1 MGKLVSFEEL
11 GVSSWTWDRCT
22 LDIPFSEHMYA
33 HRTHTHLHLINVRRY
48 WAVCVFIVQTL
59 FLLNFFY
66 SKKKYLP
73 HSAVTYMLCNRLLS
87 YTSVMCAIFGTGKG
101 EAPCNLHYNTVYK
114 SYITSSLTNIL
125 WWVTAAHQKT
135 VAYIYTHTTE
145 HPVFFQ
151 RIAESTRGGGKKSII
166 D

>member
-1 MGKLVSFEEL
+1 MGKLVSFKEL

-33 HRTHTHLHLINVRRY
+33 HRTHTHIYTLSMYADTELC
-48 WAVCVFIVQTL
+48 VCVFIVQTL

-73 HSAVTYMLCNRLLS
+73 HSAMTYMLCSRLLS

-135 VAYIYTHTTE
+135 VAYIYTHNGA
-145 HPVFFQ
+145 PCILPKDRRVN
-151 RIAESTRGGGKKSII
+151 
-166 D
+166 